1 MWNGFEISAVE
12 SVSYSIRLSNLNEIQ
27 QQKKQ
32 NWIKYE
38 LRRKKYG
45 EKILADDEK
54 KPTYVFYIKRF

>member
-54 KPTYVFYIKRF
+54 KTNLCILH